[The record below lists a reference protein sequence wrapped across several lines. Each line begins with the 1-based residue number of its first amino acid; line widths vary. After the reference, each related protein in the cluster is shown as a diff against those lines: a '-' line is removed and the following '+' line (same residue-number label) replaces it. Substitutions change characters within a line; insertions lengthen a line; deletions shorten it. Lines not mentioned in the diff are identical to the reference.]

1 MTIDVTQLGF
11 SLLPDFISVE
21 EETMLLTHIETN
33 KVNKS
38 GMNRNS
44 IKRYGSSGPY
54 RGNLISTVIPD
65 HFLFLLDRL
74 VEKARVPVKPNSVAV
89 NEYLA
94 GQMITPHIDS
104 NSSGDVIT
112 VLSLMSDATMVFQNA
127 GIKESVE
134 LPARSI
140 SQMSGEIR
148 YKWQHSIKPV
158 ASKRYSIVF
167 RHG

>member
-1 MTIDVTQLGF
+1 MKIDVMKLGF
-11 SLLPDFISVE
+11 SIIPDFISVE
-21 EETMLLTHIETN
+21 EEQMLFPHIDTK

-38 GMNRNS
+38 GKNRNS
-44 IKRYGSSGPY
+44 IRRYGSSGPY
-54 RGNLISTVIPD
+54 RGNLISATIPD
-65 HFLFLLDRL
+65 HFTFLLDRL
-74 VEKARVPVKPNSVAV
+74 VEQKLVPVRPNSVAV

-112 VLSLMSDATMVFQNA
+112 VLSLMSDATMIFQLSPF
-127 GIKESVE
+127 KESVL

-158 ASKRYSIVF
+158 ESQRYSIVF